1 MKIVKRCAY
10 MIYEDELVRD
20 DLILEWDAKH
30 WCKHYNE
37 INDDRMV
44 FYQVVSDEY
53 KLKPGKKR

>member
-1 MKIVKRCAY
+1 MKIAKRCAY

-37 INDDRMV
+37 INEDPMV

-53 KLKPGKKR
+53 KLKQGKKR

>member
-30 WCKHYNE
+30 WCKHYKINE
-37 INDDRMV
+37 DRMV

-53 KLKPGKKR
+53 KLKQGKKR

>member
-20 DLILEWDAKH
+20 DLILEYDAKH

-37 INDDRMV
+37 NNTDIMV
-44 FYQVVSDEY
+44 FYQVVSDKYE
-53 KLKPGKKR
+53 LKKGKHR